1 MKLFWITLLLC
12 CKAHCETQVFEAIAK
27 YEGRVAYLE
36 RHTVV
41 YDDQTIIKSL
51 IEYQDAQGKPIGSL
65 RSDFTQS
72 LSAPAYIFQDNRQQ
86 SLQGQRW
93 SDQKLE
99 VFSRERQK
107 AKLVKKDLIKSS
119 ELMIG
124 GEGLIYYIG
133 AHLKEL
139 TSSEGMD
146 FKFVIPGRLSAF
158 DFLIK
163 PLEHNAH
170 EAAFEVRMKSWLMSL
185 FGPRLKLIYDL
196 QKKRLISFE
205 GLSNLRNADG
215 SMMSVDVQYVYEN

>member
-12 CKAHCETQVFEAIAK
+12 CKAHCETQVFEAIAR
-27 YEGRVAYLE
+27 YEGRVVYLE

-51 IEYQDAQGKPIGSL
+51 TEYQDAHGKPFGSL
-65 RSDFTQS
+65 RSDFTHS
-72 LSAPAYIFQDNRQQ
+72 LAAPEYIFRDNRQH

-93 SDQKLE
+93 ANQKLE
-99 VFSRERQK
+99 VFSQERKQ
-107 AKLVKKDLIKSS
+107 ARVVKKDLIKTP
-119 ELMIG
+119 EVMIG

-139 TSSEGMD
+139 IGSDGMD

-158 DFLIK
+158 DFFIK
-163 PLEHNAH
+163 PLEHNAT
-170 EAAFEVRMKSWLMSL
+170 EAAFEVKMKSWLMGL

-196 QKKRLISFE
+196 QKKRVISFE
-205 GLSNLRNADG
+205 GLSNVRNSDG

>member
-12 CKAHCETQVFEAIAK
+12 CKAHCETQVFEAIAR
-27 YEGRVAYLE
+27 YEGRVVYLE

-51 IEYQDAQGKPIGSL
+51 TEYQDAHGKPFGSL
-65 RSDFTQS
+65 RSDFTRS
-72 LSAPAYIFQDNRQQ
+72 LAAPEYIFRDNRQQ

-93 SDQKLE
+93 ANQKLE
-99 VFSRERQK
+99 VFSQERKQ
-107 AKLVKKDLIKSS
+107 ARVVKKDLIKTP
-119 ELMIG
+119 EVMIG

-139 TSSEGMD
+139 IGSDGMD

-158 DFLIK
+158 DFFIK
-163 PLEHNAH
+163 PLEHNAT
-170 EAAFEVRMKSWLMSL
+170 EAAFEVKMKSWLMGL

-196 QKKRLISFE
+196 QKKRVISFE
-205 GLSNLRNADG
+205 GLSNVRNSDG